1 MIYHNGVPLYEIG
14 MNRRT
19 MLRAIAGS
27 TVVLLPGC
35 GAQGKTDVTSPARCQ
50 GDAVSVDRSYTD
62 PEGYQTEGTDQ
73 PGVQENIEYFPSN
86 STVKVASLV
95 SGDTVERIR
104 TVSFEEWGH
113 TQAAMIAHDAVTD
126 AVTGTIEFEFSSSI
140 GTLPETTDVEPGSVF
155 LNIPRSGN
163 ESDSARSKLSTLV
176 EVAPKSA
183 DVTIHL
189 EGDSYSRS
197 VPVYG
202 RYKSRDQPA

>member
-1 MIYHNGVPLYEIG
+1 MIYHNGAPIHG
-14 MNRRT
+14 MRMNRRT

-95 SGDTVERIR
+95 SGDTVERTQ

-113 TQAAMIAHDAVTD
+113 TQAASLAHDAVTET
-126 AVTGTIEFEFSSSI
+126 VTGNIEFEFSSQM
-140 GTLPETTDVEPGSVF
+140 GTLPGTTDVEPGSVF
-155 LNIPRSGN
+155 LNVPRSGN

-183 DVTIHL
+183 DVTIHIK
-189 EGDSYSRS
+189 GDSYSRS
-197 VPVYG
+197 VPIYA
-202 RYKSRDQPA
+202 RYKSKDIPA

>member
-1 MIYHNGVPLYEIG
+1 MR

-27 TVVLLPGC
+27 TVVLLSGC
-35 GAQGKTDVTSPARCQ
+35 GAQGQAGPGNTDVTSPARCQ
-50 GDAVSVDRSYTD
+50 GDAVSVERSYTD

-86 STVKVASLV
+86 STVRVASLV
-95 SGDTVERIR
+95 SGDTVERVH

-113 TQAAMIAHDAVTD
+113 TQAASIAHAAVID
-126 AVTGTIEFEFSSSI
+126 AVTGNVEFEFSSSI
-140 GTLPETTDVEPGSVF
+140 GTLPGDSDVEPGSVF
-155 LNIPRSGN
+155 LSVPRSGN
-163 ESDSARSKLSTLV
+163 GSDSARSKLPTLV

-197 VPVYG
+197 VPVYA
-202 RYKSRDQPA
+202 RYESKWDPG